1 MPKVP
6 KIKSLQY
13 QYIKENVNDEV
24 EFSPADKHQRFLQIY
39 SLFLDGYGQAFPK
52 YPNNKFGI
60 SLQCLKKNSPRKKW
74 VIKLVFC
81 MQINMKVSYK
91 LILQYLMET
100 VKHPQSSQD
109 SKFPMSLQ
117 YLRKEVRD
125 EVDFLH
131 AGKHQNFLQVDF
143 NTFSIK
149 VSYKVILPFLMGTI
163 KHPQSTQINKSAISL
178 HYLKKRS

>member
-1 MPKVP
+1 
-6 KIKSLQY
+6 
-13 QYIKENVNDEV
+13 
-24 EFSPADKHQRFLQIY
+24 
-39 SLFLDGYGQAFPK
+39 
-52 YPNNKFGI
+52 
-60 SLQCLKKNSPRKKW
+60 
-74 VIKLVFC
+74 
-81 MQINMKVSYK
+81 
-91 LILQYLMET
+91 MET